1 MRSTA
6 ATFSN
11 VISILYI
18 HLISP
23 HLLTEIKFG
32 QVLGVGAFGI
42 VREVE
47 RIELVT
53 SPVAISDHEDSTTSN
68 DSEVSF
74 EDKSSRERQS
84 HNSYLLSV
92 QQRMSEHCT
101 RNGEARYAV
110 KYLML
115 ADATQAER
123 VQARIDLAIEVSYL
137 HVLSHPHIIK
147 MRGLF
152 KSETPFHPD
161 YFFVMDRLFGTL
173 EDKTKEW
180 IVAERELKS
189 RRPVWPL
196 HRFSVHS
203 RTKEGVDNFLIERLL
218 VAYDVASVLSYMHAN
233 EVIYR
238 YVNKNQMFSTTK
250 RLSLLFTH
258 LFVFQ

>member
-68 DSEVSF
+68 DSEVSV
-74 EDKSSRERQS
+74 EDKSSREHQS

-180 IVAERELKS
+180 IVAERECQVAPS
-189 RRPVWPL
+189 R
-196 HRFSVHS
+196 
-203 RTKEGVDNFLIERLL
+203 
-218 VAYDVASVLSYMHAN
+218 VAVAS
-233 EVIYR
+233 
-238 YVNKNQMFSTTK
+238 
-250 RLSLLFTH
+250 
-258 LFVFQ
+258 FQRPQQN